1 MRRSPSDA
9 SSAGQNAGT
18 ASPSDKVTVARR
30 GGRPSRI
37 EAEQLRETI
46 LDAAAAL
53 FLSAGYGATTIEA
66 VATQARVSKRTLY
79 HRFDDKAAL
88 FGAVVH
94 RVIERL
100 HPPPDVPLI
109 EGADVRE
116 ILERL
121 ARLMVH
127 GAVSAQAVA
136 LHRLVVAESGRFPKL
151 AAVVGR
157 QGATEEGVRLIA
169 GVLDGEIRAGRL
181 ALDDPAFAAEEF
193 LHMVISLPQRRA
205 LGLGAA
211 LSPADLDAWVRNVVN
226 LFLNGCRGWAPKG
239 EIG

>member
-1 MRRSPSDA
+1 
-9 SSAGQNAGT
+9 
-18 ASPSDKVTVARR
+18 V
-30 GGRPSRI
+30 
-37 EAEQLRETI
+37 QLRETI

-66 VATQARVSKRTLY
+66 VASRARVSKRTLY

-94 RVIERL
+94 RIIERL

-121 ARLMVH
+121 ARMMVH

-151 AAVVGR
+151 AAAVGR
-157 QGATEEGVRLIA
+157 QGATEEGVRLVA
-169 GVLDGEIRAGRL
+169 GVLEGEIRAGRL
-181 ALDDPAFAAEEF
+181 ALDDPVFAAEEF

-205 LGLGAA
+205 LGLGAP
-211 LSPADLDAWVRNVVN
+211 LSPADLDAWARNVVN
-226 LFLNGCRGWAPKG
+226 LFLNGCRGWVRASSPRPSRR
-239 EIG
+239 